1 MPLAPLGWKADAV
14 EADSANA
21 PSETAAAMAKVMDLR
36 DI

>member
-1 MPLAPLGWKADAV
+1 LPPAGWKAEAV

-21 PSETAAAMAKVMDLR
+21 PSETAAAMARVRDLR